1 MSVGA
6 KASIKAAMDE
16 KRIDLLEAEKIV
28 TAFRKD
34 ESNDIARATKTI
46 KYECERLYQNIQL
59 AEKEI
64 ETLIKERKE

>member
-1 MSVGA
+1 MIQSMKKDLREYEKAYAQAPEISVGA

-34 ESNDIARATKTI
+34 ESDDIARATRTI
-46 KYECERLYQNIQL
+46 K
-59 AEKEI
+59 
-64 ETLIKERKE
+64 